1 MGTLYESLFQLVLVG
16 FLINTKTVPMLF
28 SISSLLHQSDQDSK
42 RRILVRRLLTW
53 NLLIS
58 YEPESIVTTLDEKV
72 VDWQT
77 LTQNRTEHSYLQQ
90 GINELR
96 LNSERINLMLHLYQC
111 WRFSYFISIFHQL
124 FDVKK

>member
-28 SISSLLHQSDQDSK
+28 SISSLLHQSVQDSK
-42 RRILVRRLLTW
+42 RRILVRRLPTW

-96 LNSERINLMLHLYQC
+96 LNSERINLMLPLYQC